1 MELLDGKAADS
12 PQYGKFHQPRPP
24 MEGSLRGM
32 MLDVGCESWPSNL
45 PTLRLNLDCC
55 RLGARYRQNGHDLD
69 AFPGKNHKAAASCES
84 ARTTM

>member
-1 MELLDGKAADS
+1 MTMELDGKAADS

-24 MEGSLRGM
+24 MEGSLRG
-32 MLDVGCESWPSNL
+32 DDAGCESWPSNL

-69 AFPGKNHKAAASCES
+69 AFPGKNRKVRMSLE
-84 ARTTM
+84 

>member
-1 MELLDGKAADS
+1 MAKRPTVLSTANFINRAPRWKDLYAA
-12 PQYGKFHQPRPP
+12 
-24 MEGSLRGM
+24 M

-69 AFPGKNHKAAASCES
+69 AFPGKNRKVRMSLE
-84 ARTTM
+84 